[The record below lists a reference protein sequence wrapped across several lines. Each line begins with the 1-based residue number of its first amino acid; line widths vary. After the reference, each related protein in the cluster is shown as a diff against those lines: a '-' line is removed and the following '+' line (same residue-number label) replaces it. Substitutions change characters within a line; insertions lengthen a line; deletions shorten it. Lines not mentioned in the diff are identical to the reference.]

1 MCQMIQL
8 STGLLKGMF
17 VLVLD
22 KNETF
27 KKLTSLKICHTK
39 DEAMDMVF
47 MDQLKRNVLTEE
59 DFDFE
64 DLEDDLE

>member
-1 MCQMIQL
+1 MIQL
-8 STGLLKGMF
+8 STAHLKGIF
-17 VLVLD
+17 VLILD
-22 KNETF
+22 HKHEF
-27 KKLTSLKICHTK
+27 KQLASLKIAHTK